1 MKTEL
6 IYLATVKSM
15 FLSLFLMTRY
25 QLTPL
30 AVLCL
35 LRALATHFPTL
46 SIQHPIYNSTSHN
59 QRKELDTP
67 YGNPH

>member
-15 FLSLFLMTRY
+15 FLS
-25 QLTPL
+25 PL

-59 QRKELDTP
+59 QRKELATP